1 MTNNSQAESVE
12 DSHLNVAGGYLAVL
26 LGYLSLSP
34 EIRERITT
42 RQQAPSLQP
51 LIACIDEFITH
62 HKKVDDLLKDD
73 GEQNPQEGLTDRLQ
87 ALVDKLK
94 EMHGR

>member
-1 MTNNSQAESVE
+1 LQAESVE

-34 EIRERITT
+34 EVGERIIL
-42 RQQAPSLQP
+42 RQRTPSLQP
-51 LIACIDEFITH
+51 LIACIDEFISH

-73 GEQNPQEGLTDRLQ
+73 GEHNPQAGLTDRLQ
-87 ALVDKLK
+87 ILVDKLK
-94 EMHGR
+94 EMNVT